1 MSEGY
6 VCDRCG
12 RTQEGSA
19 YATFRIGKGVPRSRQ
34 GEDRRLAEGVELWQ
48 TEPDLCEA
56 CVNDLRRWY
65 REAGGDPSDISG
77 DWNKND
83 E

>member
-12 RTQEGSA
+12 KAQEGSP
-19 YATFRIGKGVPRSRQ
+19 YATFRIGQGIPRRRRGERQ
-34 GEDRRLAEGVELWQ
+34 EMQEGTELWNS
-48 TEPDLCEA
+48 EPDLCTA

-65 REAGGDPSDISG
+65 RDGGGDPSDISG
-77 DWNKND
+77 DWNDDK
-83 E
+83 